1 MKREV
6 AGASHLTKHF
16 RVSSSLASR
25 LPFLKPRKI
34 VRAVDDVSF
43 KIAEGETF
51 ALIGESG
58 SGKST
63 IARCLAG
70 VLRPTSGH
78 ALVLGHDLSRPSDRR
93 TALAQRRNIQM
104 IFQDPY
110 SSLNPR
116 WRVEDIIAEPLR
128 THSVVRG
135 GGKLRDNVAELLL
148 LVGMS
153 PQDAKKFPHEFSGG
167 QRQRISIARAL
178 SIGPAFIIA
187 DEPTAALDV
196 SVQGLILNLLQDL
209 QARLGLT
216 LLFISHN
223 LAAVSHLASSI
234 GVLYFGRLAES
245 GPAALIM
252 NRPLHPYTRL
262 LLDSVPDIE
271 MPSSR
276 KPAIPGE
283 PPNPIAPPSGC
294 AFHPRCPYAAD
305 RCKEE
310 RPLPQ
315 ELGGVQVACHEAGRF
330 LRDRA
335 PAMPAG
341 TGIAS

>member
-6 AGASHLTKHF
+6 AAVSHLTKHF
-16 RVSSSLASR
+16 GLSSPLSGAL
-25 LPFLKPRKI
+25 FLQGGKT

-43 KIAEGETF
+43 GIREGETF

-70 VLRPTSGH
+70 VLRPSSGQAH
-78 ALVLGHDLSRPSDRR
+78 ILGHELSRRLDRR

-104 IFQDPY
+104 IFQDPS

-116 WRVEDIIAEPLR
+116 WRAGEIIAEPLR
-128 THSVVRG
+128 THKAVRG
-135 GGKLRDNVAELLL
+135 RRELRDRIAELLL
-148 LVGMS
+148 LVGLS
-153 PQDAKKFPHEFSGG
+153 PEDAKKFPHEFSGG

-178 SIGPAFIIA
+178 SIKPAFIIA

-196 SVQGLILNLLQDL
+196 SVQALILNLLRDL
-209 QARLGLT
+209 QAQLGLT

-223 LAAVSHLASSI
+223 LAAVSQVASFI
-234 GVLYFGRLAES
+234 GVLYFGRLVES
-245 GPAALIM
+245 GPAASIIG
-252 NRPLHPYTRL
+252 RPLHPYTRL

-271 MPSSR
+271 TPSAW
-276 KPAIPGE
+276 KLAIPGE

-294 AFHPRCPYAAD
+294 AFHPRCPFAVS

-310 RPLPQ
+310 RPLSRQ
-315 ELGGVQVACHEAGRF
+315 LGGVEVACHEAGRF
-330 LRDRA
+330 L
-335 PAMPAG
+335 
-341 TGIAS
+341 